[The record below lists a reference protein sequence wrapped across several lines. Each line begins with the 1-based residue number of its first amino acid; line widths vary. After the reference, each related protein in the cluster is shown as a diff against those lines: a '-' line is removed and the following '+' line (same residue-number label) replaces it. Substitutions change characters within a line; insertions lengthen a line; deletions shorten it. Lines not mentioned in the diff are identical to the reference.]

1 MLILVVFAIGLMI
14 LDKQVETV
22 SYIRGNFSTVL
33 LPLQYLVSSPLKA
46 LDQIRSAIT
55 FQSSLVKENNN
66 LKEQQLLLKA
76 QVQRLL
82 AMEKENNEL
91 KALLRSSTQVQ
102 GKLLIAQ
109 LLEVDTDPFVHQ
121 VILDKG
127 SRDGVFIGQ
136 PVLDANG
143 VMGKVVQVG
152 PYSSRMLLIND
163 PHSGIPAQDTR
174 NGIRAIVM
182 GDNLTGKLAL
192 VNVPQ
197 TIDIKEGDVLVTSGL
212 GSNFPEGYPIG
223 RVITVTKDPGLQFA
237 TITVEPSAHLDT
249 AREVLLIWPNKKQ
262 DQNIIQQGVNKPNA

>member
-14 LDKQVETV
+14 MDKQVETV
-22 SYIRGNFSTVL
+22 SYIRGNFSTIL
-33 LPLQYLVSSPLKA
+33 LPLQYLVSSPIKA
-46 LDQIRSAIT
+46 LDQLRSAIT
-55 FQSSLVKENNN
+55 LQSNLVKENNN

-174 NGIRAIVM
+174 NGVRAIVM
-182 GDNLTGKLAL
+182 GDNFTGKLAL

-197 TIDIKEGDVLVTSGL
+197 TFDIKEGDVLVTSGL

-223 RVITVTKDPGLQFA
+223 RVIAVTKDPGLQFA

-262 DQNIIQQGVNKPNA
+262 DQTVIQQGVNKPNA